1 MIVVAD
7 SSPLVALTNID
18 QLSILPRLFG
28 TVTAPPEVIQELAS
42 AKRPAAVQALAGTP
56 PSWLIVRAPSLN
68 PAIEHLHAGEIAAI
82 NLATELR
89 ADLILIDEQLGRQAA
104 SQRQLHPIGTVGLLE
119 RAALQGWLNLRETF
133 ARLRTTDFWISDA
146 LLDERLRAVEARIAL
161 QLKRGIRP

>member
-28 TVTAPPEVIQELAS
+28 TVATPPEVIQELAS
-42 AKRPAAVQALAGTP
+42 PKRPAAVQALAVTH
-56 PSWLIVRAPSLN
+56 PSWLIVRAPILN
-68 PAIEHLHAGEIAAI
+68 PAIERLHAGEIAAI

-104 SQRQLHPIGTVGLLE
+104 SQRQLQPIGTVGLLE

-133 ARLRTTDFWISDA
+133 ARLRTTDFWVSDA
-146 LLDERLRAVEARIAL
+146 LLDERLRVAEARLAL
-161 QLKRGIRP
+161 QVKRGIHP